1 MDEFISNNLDTEN
14 SITTKSP
21 DQQQLELEDKFI
33 NINNESTSDDLQQ
46 NNPVAEINSSCSGTS
61 KNSLDLSSDFIG
73 VGTSRVKV
81 IEDVEPINVASNN
94 ENENDTISTIDSE
107 NQSNIRKRIRT
118 IIDSDT
124 EDEEETEL
132 TSSITLNKSVS
143 IGTNF
148 DKNKLTDKSKV
159 TSSRLRIDSDSD
171 DEVDDITAGNN
182 DNGNLSDKD
191 NDPIIK
197 IKSKKFSDLIDS
209 ESDNENDNGNQNYSS
224 NEESSEHIHATNVLQ
239 KKYKK
244 NKSEKKQTGTKRAA
258 KDEAMRHIHSETQ
271 RLLREAPVSLPYH
284 RPKQR
289 SLQEF
294 LNRKKIAPSIP
305 QASTVAAKLKMCT
318 AIVSEVVKEKEK
330 EAELFYKSSDSEDD
344 EIPISNTNESNNLP
358 SSSSLSSITSAHI
371 PVDEVQKLE
380 KVDVQIAQNKE
391 KITQQSNMHELG
403 VSRKLFVNDVKDS
416 FDVEFSNTPVPVRQV
431 DDDSDAKNRLN
442 EFEEGLKEIGMS
454 RKLLNKTNDDYT
466 DESSG
471 KCDSLTPDSLTLTTD
486 HNINNKNQTI
496 NEIIQSLDDN
506 YTDNTDIDKNNS
518 TDDKISQFIT
528 ISSSKSTEDSQDSL
542 QVSQNNKIID
552 LTATQSTLNSN
563 TSSLPSRNIEI
574 SDTSLISNEESKES
588 NDRNLIPEKSS
599 SLSSE
604 MCLDDTSQSSDPGDC
619 GVVGLPPPIFDSDP
633 VIKIKPPQITS
644 MTLKK
649 NALKNIPKL
658 KPKLHGAP
666 GTVIDFTRDSKPNK
680 EAINTLF
687 DRFLTKHAKVNKHI
701 EVNSEVSIIQTEK
714 TAEGLQI
721 YKDILPYKFPT
732 ATEASDDPEMNK
744 PGAKLMRL
752 KEELKKKMASKR
764 NEEWKQREKELLMDE
779 DELEADDDVEEL
791 EPEDKD
797 EISAMDAEISDV
809 EESEPEEND
818 ILITD
823 KKRKSCAFGDDEAEV
838 DEDEVMD
845 LSDDEHEED
854 DEDDGENEKV
864 EDEEDE
870 EDDEDDND
878 KSEDTDDEL
887 ENTQENKKKFSRI
900 VAADDDSNSED
911 ATAIDDKIY
920 PVKFE
925 RKRTDVDMFDDDD
938 EEDEL
943 YVNEK
948 NLQESQSSSIFKTPL
963 TSNNISNTYESRTNQ
978 FSSFNINSPDIDFNS
993 KLNDL
998 NSQASDFQSQND
1010 NGEIKNK
1017 LYNVQDCNVT
1027 DEELMALCSGRFTD
1041 NDNNT
1046 QNENQ
1051 PRLTGLID
1059 STLKE
1064 DPITES
1070 QIIGM
1075 CSGTFSSQAL
1085 LSSTDLSCNVDDT
1098 SQEIRLTLDD
1108 TSQNSN
1114 DNILGKK
1121 HEEQRENSG
1130 IQSFLDIASSSDD
1143 EIDNKISSGKNKKV
1157 LKKKK
1162 VKQLVLSDDED
1173 EEINEEDE
1181 EEDDLAT
1188 DDDEEKFIDYDSE
1201 ENEVVVVNKKDLQKV
1216 AANFVDAE
1224 AELSESEWGS
1234 DDEDEKGM
1242 DKLELEE
1249 GDAEEIDED
1258 QMRDQLG
1265 KLHARQ
1271 VLDDDQR
1278 DVRML
1283 KEMLFDDGDL
1293 HTDGAGRER
1302 RFKWRNI
1309 DKLGEENLLGPT
1321 NHDDDNDDDD
1331 NQIDPVDLANE
1342 IEWRKHRL
1350 EREKFMEEK
1359 TRSDGDLDP
1368 LESDINI
1375 DSGGEFLKLGI
1386 KVLKKCKTSIEIR
1399 SNNVEKIKPIV
1410 PRTVSELIGTPE
1422 SNSRMLYKA
1431 MKRGSFLA
1439 RGDEALARLAGMINK
1454 SDTVDL
1460 APKHSRNFL
1469 FTHISPSVNEEDNE
1483 DGDNDSENKR
1493 DVNEKSNDK
1502 MVRKRKPAAG
1512 GTPRTA
1518 KKPKFDS
1525 NRSSGKKLF

>member
-1 MDEFISNNLDTEN
+1 MDEFTSNNLETEN
-14 SITTKSP
+14 SITTISS
-21 DQQQLELEDKFI
+21 DQQQIQLEDEFI
-33 NINNESTSDDLQQ
+33 NINNEATSDDMRR
-46 NNPVAEINSSCSGTS
+46 NNSVAENSSSSSGTS
-61 KNSLDLSSDFIG
+61 KNSSNLSSDFLG
-73 VGTSRVKV
+73 VGASRVKT
-81 IEDVEPINVASNN
+81 IENVEPINVDFNN
-94 ENENDTISTIDSE
+94 ENENDTISIVHSE
-107 NQSNIRKRIRT
+107 NQSNVRKKICT

-124 EDEEETEL
+124 EDDEEETEF
-132 TSSITLNKSVS
+132 TSSITLNKSIS

-148 DKNKLTDKSKV
+148 AINKLTDKSKV
-159 TSSRLRIDSDSD
+159 KSSRLRIDSDSD
-171 DEVDDITAGNN
+171 DEVDDTAVGNN
-182 DNGNLSDKD
+182 DNENLSDTD
-191 NDPIIK
+191 NEPIIK

-209 ESDNENDNGNQNYSS
+209 ESDNENDNRNQNYSS
-224 NEESSEHIHATNVLQ
+224 TEESNEHTHATNVLQ
-239 KKYKK
+239 KKSKE
-244 NKSEKKQTGTKRAA
+244 NKSEKKRTGTKRSA

-271 RLLREAPVSLPYH
+271 RLLREAPISLPYH
-284 RPKQR
+284 RPKER

-294 LNRKKIAPSIP
+294 LNRKKIAPAIP
-305 QASTVAAKLKMCT
+305 QASTVAAKLKMCA

-344 EIPISNTNESNNLP
+344 EIPIPNTNELNNLP
-358 SSSSLSSITSAHI
+358 SSSSLSSI
-371 PVDEVQKLE
+371 
-380 KVDVQIAQNKE
+380 DVQNTENKE
-391 KITQQSNMHELG
+391 EKTQQSNMQKLD
-403 VSRKLFVNDVKDS
+403 VSRKLFVDDVKDS
-416 FDVEFSNTPVPVRQV
+416 FDVEFSDTPVPQV
-431 DDDSDAKNRLN
+431 DNDSDAKNRLN
-442 EFEEGLKEIGMS
+442 ECNEGSKEIDMP
-454 RKLLNKTNDDYT
+454 RKLFNKNFDDYT
-466 DESSG
+466 DESSE
-471 KCDSLTPDSLTLTTD
+471 KCDSLNSDSLTLTTD
-486 HNINNKNQTI
+486 HNINNNNKNQTI

-506 YTDNTDIDKNNS
+506 YTDNTDIDRNNS
-518 TDDKISQFIT
+518 IDNNISTLIT
-528 ISSSKSTEDSQDSL
+528 ISSSKSTGNSQDSL
-542 QVSQNNKIID
+542 QISQHDKIID

-563 TSSLPSRNIEI
+563 TSSLPSKNMEI
-574 SDTSLISNEESKES
+574 SDTSLISNEEIKKS

-604 MCLDDTSQSSDPGDC
+604 LCLDDTSQSSEPDDC
-619 GVVGLPPPIFDSDP
+619 GVIGLPPPIFDSDP
-633 VIKIKPPQITS
+633 VIKVKPPQITS
-644 MTLKK
+644 MTIKK

-658 KPKLHGAP
+658 KPKLHGTP
-666 GTVIDFTRDSKPNK
+666 GTVIDFTRDLKPNK
-680 EAINTLF
+680 EAIHSLF
-687 DRFLTKHAKVNKHI
+687 DRFLSKHAKVNKHI
-701 EVNSEVSIIQTEK
+701 EQNSEVSVIQTEK
-714 TAEGLQI
+714 TADGLQI
-721 YKDILPYKFPT
+721 HKDILPYKFPA
-732 ATEASDDPEMNK
+732 ATEASDDPDMNK

-779 DELEADDDVEEL
+779 DELEDDDNANEF

-797 EISAMDAEISDV
+797 EISAMDAGMSDV

-818 ILITD
+818 VLITE

-838 DEDEVMD
+838 DENEVVG
-845 LSDDEHEED
+845 LSDDEYEED
-854 DEDDGENEKV
+854 EEDEGEN

-870 EDDEDDND
+870 EDDEDDNE
-878 KSEDTDDEL
+878 KSEDTDDEV
-887 ENTQENKKKFSRI
+887 ENSQENKNKFSRI
-900 VAADDDSNSED
+900 VTANDDSNSED
-911 ATAIDDKIY
+911 ATATDDKIY
-920 PVKFE
+920 PVTFE
-925 RKRTDVDMFDDDD
+925 RKKTDVDMFDDGD

-943 YVNEK
+943 HVNEQ

-963 TSNNISNTYESRTNQ
+963 TPNNITNTLESRSSQ

-993 KLNDL
+993 KLNNL

-1041 NDNNT
+1041 NDNDT

-1059 STLKE
+1059 STLNE
-1064 DPITES
+1064 HPITES

-1085 LSSTDLSCNVDDT
+1085 LSSTDLSGNVDDT
-1098 SQEIRLTLDD
+1098 SQDIRLTLDD
-1108 TSQNSN
+1108 TSQNSK
-1114 DNILGKK
+1114 DNILEKK
-1121 HEEQRENSG
+1121 HEKQRKNSVTK
-1130 IQSFLDIASSSDD
+1130 SFLDIASSSDD
-1143 EIDNKISSGKNKKV
+1143 DIDNKINSEKNKKV

-1173 EEINEEDE
+1173 EEINEEYRQDN
-1181 EEDDLAT
+1181 EEDDLST
-1188 DDDEEKFIDYDSE
+1188 DDDEEKFVDYDSE

-1234 DDEDEKGM
+1234 DDEDEKGL

-1321 NHDDDNDDDD
+1321 NNDDDDDD
-1331 NQIDPVDLANE
+1331 NQLDPVDLANE
-1342 IEWRKHRL
+1342 MEWRKHRL
-1350 EREKFMEEK
+1350 EREKFLEEK
-1359 TRSDGDLDP
+1359 IRSDGDLDL

-1375 DSGGEFLKLGI
+1375 DSSGEFLKLGL
-1386 KVLKKCKTSIEIR
+1386 KVLKKCKTSIAIR
-1399 SNNVEKIKPIV
+1399 SSNVEKIKPIA
-1410 PRTVSELIGTPE
+1410 PRTVSDLIGTPE
-1422 SNSRMLYKA
+1422 GKGRMLHKA

-1439 RGDEALARLAGMINK
+1439 RGDEALARLAVMIKK

-1469 FTHISPSVNEEDNE
+1469 FTHISPSVNEEDDE
-1483 DGDNDSENKR
+1483 GDDNDSENKR
-1493 DVNEKSNDK
+1493 DMNETSNEKS
-1502 MVRKRKPAAG
+1502 VRKRKSAAG